1 MLNLKS
7 FKIMI
12 SFLNQLK
19 YLIYMNTI
27 YMYLPMLNKTYRQDI
42 LVEMKYC
49 QY

>member
-19 YLIYMNTI
+19 YLIYM
-27 YMYLPMLNKTYRQDI
+27 YLPMLSKTYRQDI